1 MADIL
6 IVTSGKGGTGKTT
19 VSLMLAKALCR
30 RKKNVLLIEL
40 DSGLRGL
47 DLLLKVSDKVVY
59 DLSDVLTGGCKPVK
73 AITVCDVPE
82 GNLHLIAAPQDR
94 RFLPDKKNLAL
105 LLKGLS
111 TCYDYLILDCAAGL
125 GEGFDSA
132 RSVCTGALIV
142 TTVDPV
148 SVRDAAKAAQEL
160 TGVAPRLVINKFS
173 RRNLCADLS
182 DLDAV
187 IDAVG
192 ARLIS
197 VIPDDAALAQQLS
210 TGGEGAHTTRAGGEI
225 DDLARRVMGE
235 RVKLNTDRLK

>member
-1 MADIL
+1 MANIL

-30 RKKNVLLIEL
+30 RQKNVLLLEL

-47 DLLLKVSDKVVY
+47 DILLKVSDKVVY
-59 DLSDVLTGGCKPVK
+59 DLADVLTGSCKPVK

-94 RFLPDKKNLAL
+94 RFVPDKKNLAL

-132 RSVCTGALIV
+132 RSVCTEALIV

-148 SVRDAAKAAQEL
+148 SVRDAARAAREL
-160 TGVAPRLVINKFS
+160 TGISSRLVINKFS
-173 RRNLCADLS
+173 RRNLSRDLP

-197 VIPDDAALAQQLS
+197 VIPEDAAFAGQLS
-210 TGGEGAHTTRAGGEI
+210 TGGEWAHTTQAGKEI

-235 RVKLNTDRLK
+235 RVRLNVERLK

>member
-1 MADIL
+1 MANVL

-30 RKKNVLLIEL
+30 RKKNVLLVEL

-59 DLSDVLTGGCKPVK
+59 DLSDVLTGGCKPIK
-73 AITVCDVPE
+73 AITVCNVPE

-94 RFLPDKKNLAL
+94 RFVPDKNNLAL
-105 LLKGLS
+105 LLKGLAA
-111 TCYDYLILDCAAGL
+111 CYDYLILDCAAGL

-132 RSVCTGALIV
+132 RSVCTEALIV

-148 SVRDAAKAAQEL
+148 SVRDAARAAQEL
-160 TGVAPRLVINKFS
+160 RGVPMRLIINKFS
-173 RRNLCADLS
+173 RRNLGGDFS

-197 VIPDDAALAQQLS
+197 VIPEDAALANQLS
-210 TGGEGAHTTRAGGEI
+210 TGSEWTHTTKAGGEI

-235 RVKLNTDRLK
+235 RVRLNVDRLK

>member
-1 MADIL
+1 MADVL

-30 RKKNVLLIEL
+30 RKKNVLLLEL

-59 DLSDVLTGGCKPVK
+59 DLSDVLTGGCKPVM

-94 RFLPDKKNLAL
+94 RFVPDKKNLAL

-125 GEGFDSA
+125 GEGFESA

-142 TTVDPV
+142 TTADPV
-148 SVRDAAKAAQEL
+148 SVRDAARAAQEL
-160 TGVAPRLVINKFS
+160 NGVDSRLIINKFS
-173 RRNLCADLS
+173 RKNLNRDIP

-197 VIPDDAALAQQLS
+197 VIPEDAALAVQLS
-210 TGGEGAHTTRAGGEI
+210 TGGEYAHTTQAGKEI

-235 RVKLNTDRLK
+235 RVKLNVDRLK